1 MRCHV
6 FVHPSTKV
14 LRQSS
19 INEEEEGESEDEKK
33 EEEEEEGKQKEEE
46 GAESI
51 AQNSFQPLP
60 LTQGCLL
67 CERNNKSVVQS
78 LYSLLLRKKTL

>member
-6 FVHPSTKV
+6 FAHPSTKV

-33 EEEEEEGKQKEEE
+33 RRRKRKGNRRKRRGRKYSTELNPTPPTY
-46 GAESI
+46 SR
-51 AQNSFQPLP
+51 
-60 LTQGCLL
+60 LL
-67 CERNNKSVVQS
+67 VM
-78 LYSLLLRKKTL
+78 

>member
-6 FVHPSTKV
+6 FAHPSTKV

-33 EEEEEEGKQKEEE
+33 EEEEEEGKQKEKE
-46 GAESI
+46 GQE
-51 AQNSFQPLP
+51 
-60 LTQGCLL
+60 
-67 CERNNKSVVQS
+67 VQRRTHS
-78 LYSLLLRKKTL
+78 NPSHLFKVACYVKETTNP